1 MHHDCVIRENPEN
14 LLPNVLIGCDERA
27 EDVCVL
33 GHHLGHLRYTEQVP
47 LTAFPREV
55 PVCEE
60 VSDGVPIQ
68 DLASES
74 IGGRHCYGCLA
85 SSREPCEP
93 NYPVTHL
100 VPFRMY
106 PEIGSLFHCDG
117 RVLSGYD
124 HHSAPSSLDDLIDSR
139 IKVKMRAT
147 SLSTSRVSSLI
158 SSSPFRSLSTTNS
171 WWSP

>member
-1 MHHDCVIRENPEN
+1 MCLDIILAIFAIPSRCLSRPSLEKSLFAKKSLMVSPSSTSHPN
-14 LLPNVLIGCDERA
+14 LSA
-27 EDVCVL
+27 
-33 GHHLGHLRYTEQVP
+33 Y
-47 LTAFPREV
+47 
-55 PVCEE
+55 
-60 VSDGVPIQ
+60 
-68 DLASES
+68 
-74 IGGRHCYGCLA
+74 RHCYGCLA
-85 SSREPCEP
+85 GSREPCEP

-139 IKVKMRAT
+139 MKLKMRAT

-158 SSSPFRSLSTTNS
+158 SSSPFRSLITTNS
-171 WWSP
+171 